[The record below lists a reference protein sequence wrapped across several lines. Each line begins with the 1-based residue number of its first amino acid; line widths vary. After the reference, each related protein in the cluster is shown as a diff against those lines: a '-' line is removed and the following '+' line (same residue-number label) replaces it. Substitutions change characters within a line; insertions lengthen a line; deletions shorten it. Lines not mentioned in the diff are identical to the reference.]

1 MWRDN
6 KFLVLTDDVA
16 LRQEIEVIFS
26 FLQEETI
33 TLSMQEHWRDELD
46 RKLASSEDTG
56 ALVGIILGPVE
67 QSVSD
72 LVESLFDWNPGIPVV
87 VLNDAL
93 DVSAVAEPARAQVL
107 AQIKWPASY
116 NKVVDVLHR
125 CQMYREQYEW
135 GRNRQVQRDTKLFH
149 SLVGSSRQVQSI
161 RELMAQVAD
170 KDVTVLILGE
180 SGTGKEVVARN
191 LHYHSERK
199 KQPFVPVNC
208 GAIPPE
214 LLESELFGHEK
225 GAFTGAITSRPGRF
239 ELAEGGTLFLDEIG
253 DMPLAMQVKLLRV
266 LQEHTYE
273 RVGGSKTYKTD
284 VRIVAA
290 THRNLEQMIA
300 EGTFREDLYYRLNV
314 FPIEMPSLR
323 ERSEDIPLLINELIR
338 RIEAEKRGSLQ
349 FNSAAIM
356 SLTRHDWPGNVREL
370 ANLVER
376 LVIMHPFSVI
386 GIQELPMKYR
396 HVEDGDPVEI
406 PVRAPAA
413 PVAATRTSALE
424 TKALLPVNGLN
435 LKEYLTDLEQDLIL
449 QALEDCD
456 NVVARAA
463 ERLHLR
469 RTTLVEKMRKY
480 GLMNKEEV

>member
-33 TLSMQEHWRDELD
+33 TLSRHDRWRDEVE
-46 RKLASSEDTG
+46 RALAESGDSG
-56 ALVGIILGPVE
+56 ALVGIILGPVQ
-67 QSVSD
+67 QSVPE
-72 LVESLFDWNPGIPVV
+72 LVEALFDWNPGVPIV

-93 DVSAVAEPARAQVL
+93 DVASIAEPARAQIL

-149 SLVGSSRQVQSI
+149 SLVGSSRQIQGI

-273 RVGGSKTYKTD
+273 RVGGSKTFKTD

-376 LVIMHPFSVI
+376 LVIMHPFSVV

-413 PVAATRTSALE
+413 PAPITRSSALE

-463 ERLHLR
+463 ERLQLR

>member
-33 TLSMQEHWRDELD
+33 NLSMQEHWRDELE
-46 RKLASSEDTG
+46 RKLASSDDSG

-67 QSVSD
+67 QSVSE

-93 DVSAVAEPARAQVL
+93 DISAIAEPARAQVL

-300 EGTFREDLYYRLNV
+300 EGSFREDLYYRLNV

-413 PVAATRTSALE
+413 PVTATRTSALE

-463 ERLHLR
+463 ERLQLR